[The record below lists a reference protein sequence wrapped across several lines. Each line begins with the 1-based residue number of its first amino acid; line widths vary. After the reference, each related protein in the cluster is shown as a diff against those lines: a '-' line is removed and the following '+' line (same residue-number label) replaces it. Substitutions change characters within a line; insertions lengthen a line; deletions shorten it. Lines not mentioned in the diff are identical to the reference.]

1 MTETVLA
8 RLEDGA
14 IQRLV
19 DLTSDHILDQP
30 LCILVDVPWLAE
42 RITEGL
48 AAWSQS
54 DQTEIWI
61 RDRVA
66 ELREKRP
73 EGRLG
78 DHIPTEVSDPLKALV
93 ERPYV
98 PDRAIIGRLLGHR
111 AVESLV
117 RELLIGT
124 LQSFAQRLKP
134 SVPSSSRLRGLK
146 RVGDGVLGGLGS
158 VLEGQAESRVRDFV
172 DTVMS
177 QVMNQIAD
185 YICNPNNADAFGRFR
200 GHLLAQALQTPL
212 SDLDRELDKLEPDDL
227 VKTGTAIARALSA
240 REGLQDE
247 IVQVIQAVVDEAGPT
262 TLRAHLA
269 EAGVK
274 DEWHTEV
281 RSKLTLSAQAF
292 IATDEFKEWLGEV
305 LAED

>member
-1 MTETVLA
+1 MTETVLT
-8 RLEDGA
+8 RLEGGA
-14 IQRLV
+14 LARLV

-30 LCILVDVPWLAE
+30 LSLLVDVPWVAE
-42 RITEGL
+42 RVTEGL

-61 RDRVA
+61 RDRVT
-66 ELREKRP
+66 ELREKTP
-73 EGRLG
+73 QGRLG
-78 DHIPTEVSDPLKALV
+78 DHIPAEVSDPLKALV
-93 ERPYV
+93 ERPFV

-200 GHLLAQALQTPL
+200 GHLLAQVLETPL
-212 SDLDRELDKLEPDDL
+212 SDLDRELDKLDPDDL

-240 REGLQDE
+240 REGLHDE
-247 IVQVIQAVVDEAGPT
+247 IVQVIQAVVDEAGDT
-262 TLRAHLA
+262 SLREHLA
-269 EAGVK
+269 QAGVK

-281 RSKLTLSAQAF
+281 RSKITLSAQAF
-292 IATDEFKEWLGEV
+292 IATDEFKQWLDEV